1 MAISELKAPNCNQ
14 TSLHGKPSFLNLNA
28 GDHNEVTGSAG
39 KGHSKITRSHDFDY
53 MMSPI
58 NAPTTDIFH
67 VTMCNENSD
76 FSYRSVIRLYT
87 QIVILII
94 QESIE

>member
-1 MAISELKAPNCNQ
+1 MAISELKALNCNQ
-14 TSLHGKPSFLNLNA
+14 TFLHGKPSFLKLKA
-28 GDHNEVTGSAG
+28 GDHKEVTGSAG

-67 VTMCNENSD
+67 VTMCNEN
-76 FSYRSVIRLYT
+76 FSYRSVIRPYT
-87 QIVILII
+87 QIVNFLIV